1 MKREKKND
9 KQYVYN
15 FACYSFFSLSLFRC
29 VAWNRHSTFIF
40 YIAFPMCVLTDI
52 DVNESNAKQIGKR
65 NRLANNFVYQDEK
78 KISHKIND
86 EHLKTM
92 LDSIIHLCVNC
103 GVQRKYGTFDCVTY
117 SQVHFVICLEFF
129 HAMLFATQQ
138 PHVHRLWSLTSPIL
152 PAATTP
158 LLTCSV
164 WNRVLHSL
172 HRFNVKCQLGYLF
185 FLLLLLLRMG
195 PTHLLSFVAHIIFH
209 LQVAR
214 AVRIYEGEQMNKR
227 IFRHSNKI
235 PNKTHYI
242 YIYTFLHSYCCCCL
256 ICHVRTFSVFR
267 NITNDTCLFR
277 YMNECTW
284 KHAILPNVTVY
295 FECVTIFGSGV
306 LNIRSQFDNSR
317 KEITN
322 WKVSDEKL

>member
-185 FLLLLLLRMG
+185 FFAAAASTNGANTSSVVCRAHNFSSSSGARGPHLRRR
-195 PTHLLSFVAHIIFH
+195 TN
-209 LQVAR
+209 
-214 AVRIYEGEQMNKR
+214 EQTN
-227 IFRHSNKI
+227 IQ
-235 PNKTHYI
+235 
-242 YIYTFLHSYCCCCL
+242 TF
-256 ICHVRTFSVFR
+256 
-267 NITNDTCLFR
+267 
-277 YMNECTW
+277 
-284 KHAILPNVTVY
+284 K
-295 FECVTIFGSGV
+295 
-306 LNIRSQFDNSR
+306 
-317 KEITN
+317 
-322 WKVSDEKL
+322 